1 MNSTYSRRKF
11 IERYFF
17 IASTFFGVGTIAAGC
32 NQKQPDKKGGQTVAA
47 VDPCNDFSAV
57 TENDRKAREKLG
69 YVNES
74 PMPDMT
80 CNVCNLWLPPD
91 GDKKCGGCMLF
102 KGPVY
107 ATGYCTYWTPKQ
119 G

>member
-1 MNSTYSRRKF
+1 MATKFSRRRF
-11 IERYFF
+11 IRRYFT
-17 IASTFFGVGTIAAGC
+17 IASAFVGVAGIAGAC
-32 NQKQPDKKGGQTVAA
+32 NQKQPDKSDGKTANA
-47 VDPCNDFSAV
+47 VDACNDFSGV
-57 TENDRKAREKLG
+57 SESDRKAREKLA

-80 CNVCNLWLPPD
+80 CSICNLWLPPQ
-91 GDKKCGGCMLF
+91 GNEKCGGCMLF

-107 ATGYCTYWTPKQ
+107 ATGYCTYWTAKQ